1 MTNPKNATTT
11 AKGRTY
17 RWRDEEFVSVTTI
30 IGGGVPKPAL
40 VNWAAKRV
48 AEVAVAKERIW
59 RQMDDPAEKVD
70 WLKRAPYREKES
82 AALQGS
88 AIHDWAEK
96 RVLGLPVTVEDL
108 PVEQRPYAESFL
120 QFVHDMRPVW
130 EMSEASVYN
139 REHGYAGT
147 LDALLYLELPAD
159 VVEALLF
166 ATGWD
171 FTGLGLV
178 DYKTNKSGIFPET
191 ALQLAAY
198 RHAEFVGLVDGTEVP
213 MPLVEWCAALHI
225 TDRGYQLVPVD
236 ADDLAFEYFLAAR
249 QVRDFAEDIGRR
261 LLKPAVTLPQP
272 AARSVAAANATALT
286 E

>member
-1 MTNPKNATTT
+1 MSNPRNATTT

-17 RWRDEEFVSVTTI
+17 KWGDEEFTSVTTI

-48 AEVAVAKERIW
+48 AEIAVAKERIW
-59 RQMDDPAEKVD
+59 RQMDLDSEKVD
-70 WLKRAPYREKES
+70 WLKRAPYREKEG

-120 QFVHDMRPVW
+120 RFVHDMRPVW

-139 REHGYAGT
+139 RAHGYAGT
-147 LDALLYLELPAD
+147 LDALLHVELASE
-159 VVEALLF
+159 VVEALRF

-178 DYKTNKSGIFPET
+178 DYKTSKGVYGET

-198 RHAEFVGLVDGTEVP
+198 RHAEFVGLPDGTEAP
-213 MPLVEWCAALHI
+213 MPPVEWCAILHI
-225 TDRGYQLVPVD
+225 TDRGYQLIPVD
-236 ADDLAFEYFLAAR
+236 ADALAFEYFLAAH

-272 AARSVAAANATALT
+272 AARPVAAVNAAALT
-286 E
+286 D